1 MSQEQDLK
9 NIRQSKGLTLDDIAR
24 QTRIRSGFLEAI
36 EEGNYHLLPE
46 RYYVETFI
54 KVYADALGVDSAP
67 FLARY
72 RQHLEQTGAATQK
85 EPRQAIKDR
94 EAKPVARPVLPQR
107 YYRLAGWAALLAVV
121 AVVIVFILYPR
132 ETVVEVSAPP
142 LSAVKPTGVSEPE
155 KSATETPSKGEPA
168 DKPGS
173 AGVQTEAREQAPSE
187 KETTPVAAGEE
198 SKKKYTLNIETLELT
213 WLRIKEDKQAP
224 REYLLQPG
232 ETLNLQAAER
242 FEIDVGNAGGVQLNF
257 QGKSLGA
264 PGKRGE
270 VVHLVLP
277 GEKTF

>member
-9 NIRQSKGLTLDDIAR
+9 SIRQSKGLTLDDIAR
-24 QTRIRSGFLEAI
+24 RTRIRSGFLEAI
-36 EEGNYHLLPE
+36 EEGSYHLLPE

-54 KVYADALGVDSAP
+54 KVYAEALGVDSAP
-67 FLARY
+67 YVARY
-72 RQHLEQTGAATQK
+72 RQHLEQTGATTQK
-85 EPRQAIKDR
+85 EPKREVKDKP
-94 EAKPVARPVLPQR
+94 AKPVARPALTNR
-107 YYRLAGWAALLAVV
+107 YYRLAGWALLLALVT
-121 AVVIVFILYPR
+121 AIIVFILYPR

-142 LSAVKPTGVSEPE
+142 LSALQPTGVSEPE
-155 KSATETPSKGEPA
+155 KSATEAPSKGEA
-168 DKPGS
+168 DEKSGT
-173 AGVQTEAREQAPSE
+173 AQGQTEAGEQAQSQ
-187 KETTPVAAGEE
+187 KEAAPTTAGEE
-198 SKKKYTLNIETLELT
+198 SKNKYTLSIEALELT
-213 WLRIKEDKQAP
+213 WLRIKEDKQTP

-232 ETLNLQAAER
+232 ETLNFQTAQR

>member
-9 NIRQSKGLTLDDIAR
+9 NIRQSKGLSLDDIAR
-24 QTRIRSGFLEAI
+24 RTRIRSGFLEAI

-54 KVYADALGVDSAP
+54 KVYADTLGVDSAP
-67 FLARY
+67 YLARY

-85 EPRQAIKDR
+85 EPKREIKDKP
-94 EAKPVARPVLPQR
+94 AKPAARPVLTGR
-107 YYRLAGWAALLAVV
+107 HYRLAGWALLLALVTTI
-121 AVVIVFILYPR
+121 IVFILYPR

-142 LSAVKPTGVSEPE
+142 LSAVQPTGVSEPE
-155 KSATETPSKGEPA
+155 KSATEASSKGGAVEKSGGA
-168 DKPGS
+168 QG
-173 AGVQTEAREQAPSE
+173 QTEAGEEAQSQKQTAPTS
-187 KETTPVAAGEE
+187 AGEE
-198 SKKKYTLNIETLELT
+198 SKKKYTLNIEALELT

-232 ETLNLQAAER
+232 EILNFQAAQR